1 MSENIFPSQ
10 NAVKWLVVN
19 AASKGDQIFPYGT
32 VGPESS
38 NIYTKLAANVN
49 AIGSPKYS
57 SRLRSADL
65 DNNGSIDLI
74 IGSYGPIEGL
84 NTRLRVL
91 LNIGQQLVDSES
103 IAAMNIDGHV
113 EQVLVADFN
122 NDQLLDLFIPSY
134 EGFYLLEN
142 KGGGEFVDQSA
153 SSYIVRD
160 RMTFPKP
167 EGAEAIDI
175 NLDGMVDIVVGT
187 RIYLNTGNFQF
198 NEVSENVGLPILFD
212 EGIKVADLDNDG
224 DFDLIVHCLTGLK
237 CPGFHI
243 YENHNFQFKK
253 RNVPALREFDGCQFL
268 GVAVLDLDDDMLLD
282 LVFGANSQ
290 TPFCN
295 RNMIFKNLGDLE
307 FDHSSSDL
315 NFDGVIQ
322 NAVPI
327 DYNGD
332 AIQDLLALV
341 DGYMVVFQRKVDPE
355 PSQIKRYKIMLEH
368 EENPS
373 AFLGSAVKIGLEDGS
388 YALRHIEGGG
398 YITQGPS
405 YVLLSSAATP
415 VITATLF
422 GDVQYEINVEAS
434 GEYEL
439 GGNALLRADIR

>member
-1 MSENIFPSQ
+1 M
-10 NAVKWLVVN
+10 
-19 AASKGDQIFPYGT
+19 
-32 VGPESS
+32 
-38 NIYTKLAANVN
+38 
-49 AIGSPKYS
+49 
-57 SRLRSADL
+57 
-65 DNNGSIDLI
+65 
-74 IGSYGPIEGL
+74 
-84 NTRLRVL
+84 
-91 LNIGQQLVDSES
+91 
-103 IAAMNIDGHV
+103 
-113 EQVLVADFN
+113 
-122 NDQLLDLFIPSY
+122 
-134 EGFYLLEN
+134 
-142 KGGGEFVDQSA
+142 
-153 SSYIVRD
+153 
-160 RMTFPKP
+160 
-167 EGAEAIDI
+167 
-175 NLDGMVDIVVGT
+175 
-187 RIYLNTGNFQF
+187 QF
-198 NEVSENVGLPILFD
+198 
-212 EGIKVADLDNDG
+212 
-224 DFDLIVHCLTGLK
+224 
-237 CPGFHI
+237 
-243 YENHNFQFKK
+243 ENHNFQFKK